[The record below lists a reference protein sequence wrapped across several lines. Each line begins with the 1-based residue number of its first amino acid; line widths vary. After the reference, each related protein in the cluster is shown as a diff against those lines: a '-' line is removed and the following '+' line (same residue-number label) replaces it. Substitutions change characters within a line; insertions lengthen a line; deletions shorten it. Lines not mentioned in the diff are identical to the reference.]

1 MILPKG
7 FIMASC
13 AVRFDISSRQ
23 YVPLLTRSGA
33 EMGRKVMPPPSLRPG
48 DVLTPKRIG
57 TYRGY
62 YNAQAGNY
70 QELLATEL
78 EQEAFIHFAP
88 ATIAD
93 IAYNAYAGHE
103 SGISTSLIDSEED
116 VQNHMAFIKIS
127 PTYKEAMEMVQR
139 LGLKGSVAIN
149 TEATHDLL
157 CEQMDR
163 AVDYLSQRPELMAD
177 LANLCAYQA
186 FAFLDRTIGRA
197 GFRAMLETRFS
208 HHGIKGEAFIKEML
222 RQGGTV
228 ADLGMGTSALFYMY
242 YLQKS
247 PVVYM
252 TDVSQFNVSLSQK
265 FAELIGRSETYRAI
279 IDDITAPCSSS
290 ALPAH
295 GISHAFL
302 RGVMHHIDDTSFPN
316 VCDYLFHILGP
327 HGTFRIDDGFKT
339 EDDIQNLLDL
349 LRQRGFAANIDPAT
363 IKLGDQ
369 ENRILFEIEGQKQ
382 I

>member
-1 MILPKG
+1 
-7 FIMASC
+7 MAQC

-23 YVPLLTRSGA
+23 YVPLMTRSGVGT
-33 EMGRKVMPPPSLRPG
+33 GRKVMPPPSLRPG
-48 DVLTPKRIG
+48 DVLTPKKIG

-62 YNAQAGNY
+62 YNAQAANY

-78 EQEAFIHFAP
+78 EQEVFTHFAP

-103 SGISTSLIDSEED
+103 SGISTRLIGSEED
-116 VQNHMAFIKIS
+116 EQNHMAFIKIN
-127 PTYKEAMEMVQR
+127 PTYKEAMEMVQQ
-139 LGLKGSVAIN
+139 LGLKGNVAIN
-149 TEATHDLL
+149 TAATHELL

-163 AVDYLSQRPELMAD
+163 AADYFAQRPELMAD
-177 LANLCAYQA
+177 LAHLCAYQA

-197 GFRAMLETRFS
+197 GFKEMLGTRFS
-208 HHGIKGEAFIKEML
+208 HHGVQGEAFIKEIIK
-222 RQGGTV
+222 QGGTI

-252 TDVSQFNVSLSQK
+252 TDVSQFNVSLSQR

-279 IDDITAPCSSS
+279 IDDLTAPCSRS

-302 RGVMHHIDDTSFPN
+302 RGVMHHIDDASFPN
-316 VCDYLFHILGP
+316 VCDYLFHILRP
-327 HGTFRIDDGFKT
+327 RGTFRVIDGFKT
-339 EDDIQNLLDL
+339 EGNIQGLLDL
-349 LRQRGFAANIDPAT
+349 LRQRGFSATIDPAT
-363 IKLGDQ
+363 VKT
-369 ENRILFEIEGQKQ
+369 ENEEHRIMFEIEGQKQ